1 MSCTLKKTE
10 LSGDIVTRIL
20 PNQTKQQVLKKYG
33 CRLTDLEYN
42 VWRAGAW
49 LVIHKSSRRT
59 HIVRPLETLPKIAEK
74 YGTTADALASLNKL
88 KNNCVFIGQQLFI
101 D

>member
-1 MSCTLKKTE
+1 MSLDITKIEYT
-10 LSGDIVTRIL
+10 GDIVTRIL

-49 LVIHKSSRRT
+49 LVVHKSNRRT
-59 HIVRPLETLPKIAEK
+59 HIVRPLETLAIIAEK
-74 YGTTADALASLNKL
+74 YGTTVDDLASKNQL

>member
-1 MSCTLKKTE
+1 MSCTLKKIE
-10 LSGDIVTRIL
+10 LSGDIITRIL

-74 YGTTADALASLNKL
+74 YGITADALASLNKL